1 MQMEIEEFK
10 KLIKKNETCHAEFI
24 NEALTGERYYKN
36 ESDIL
41 NEKKKED
48 GEGNVLR
55 NADNRIPRNFHGL
68 IVNQKAS
75 YAFTVPP
82 LFDLGSQE
90 KNNYIT
96 KALGDEYT
104 KNCMKLCINAA
115 NTSIGWLHYWKGEKG
130 EFEWAV
136 VDSKQIVPV
145 WDKSLKQ
152 NLTGIMRRYEEIDE
166 ASGEGYIVYEY
177 WTDTECQ
184 AYRHKVN
191 DTVDM
196 GLCPYK
202 IFGDAE
208 AGEKTADYRHD
219 MEEVPFIPFNNNNIH
234 TNDLKNIKRLIDVYD
249 KVYSGFIN
257 DLDDVQEIIFIL
269 SGYEGE
275 KLDGFMQ
282 ELKKYKTIK
291 LNADEGAN
299 VSTLNIEIPVEARKT
314 VLDLTRKA
322 IFEQGQGFDPNP
334 ESFGNQSGEALKFMY
349 SLLEMKTGLM
359 ETEFRT
365 GFARLI
371 RAICRFYD
379 ISCDTI
385 EQTWTRTRIKND
397 TELAE
402 ICKNSV
408 GIISRRTI
416 IANHPF
422 VSDIQKEISQI
433 EEEEREEQEKE
444 DIYRKTFAEEQNMGK
459 DGMEGEE

>member
-1 MQMEIEEFK
+1 MDIEELK
-10 KLIKKNETCHAEFI
+10 KLIKKNESGHTGFV

-36 ESDIL
+36 EPDIL
-41 NEKKKED
+41 LEKNKED
-48 GEGNVLR
+48 KEGNVLR
-55 NADNRIPRNFHGL
+55 NADNRITRNFHGL

-82 LFDLGSQE
+82 LFDLGSPE
-90 KNNYIT
+90 KNSHIT

-104 KNCMKLCINAA
+104 KNCMKLCVNAA
-115 NTSIGWLHYWKGEKG
+115 NTSVGWIHYWKGEKG
-130 EFEWAV
+130 EFEWAI

-152 NLTGIMRRYEEIDE
+152 NLTGVMRQYEETDE
-166 ASGEGYIVYEY
+166 TDGENYIVYEY

-184 AYRHKVN
+184 AYRRKAN
-191 DTVDM
+191 ENIDT
-196 GLCPYK
+196 GLCTYGA
-202 IFGDAE
+202 FGNLE
-208 AGEKTADYRHD
+208 TGEMKADYRHD
-219 MEEVPFIPFNNNNIH
+219 MEEVPFIPFYNNNIH
-234 TNDLKNIKRLIDVYD
+234 TNDLKNIKRLIDVYN
-249 KVYSGFIN
+249 KVYSGFVN

-275 KLDGFMQ
+275 NLDGFLQ

-291 LNADEGAN
+291 LDADDKAG
-299 VSTLNIEIPVEARKT
+299 VSTLNIEIPIEARKT
-314 VLDLTRKA
+314 LLDLTRKA

-349 SLLEMKTGLM
+349 SLLEMKVGLM

-365 GFARLI
+365 GFASLI
-371 RAICRFYD
+371 RAVCRFYK
-379 ISCDTI
+379 ISCETI

-402 ICKNSV
+402 ICKNSIGV
-408 GIISRRTI
+408 ISRRTI

-422 VSDIQKEISQI
+422 VSDIQKEINQI
-433 EEEEREEQEKE
+433 AEEEQEEKEKE
-444 DIYRKTFAEEQNMGK
+444 DIYRKAFTAEQDNGNN
-459 DGMEGEE
+459 DMEDAE